1 MTLGAFLP
9 SWAGLGFAAA
19 LGAGL
24 LWAAQSCDRRDAD
37 ASARDRERIVAD
49 SVELAMRRAERARLD
64 TLYRADTVTLRSVET
79 RYRALRDTLTITDSF
94 TVFRAFALA
103 DTVVRACR
111 AALATAEGRLS
122 ACDSTAAALGRQ
134 RDAWRRIAERPG
146 PRVQTSVGAAW
157 DATAGAVQADAG
169 VALRVVGRLSA
180 TASVQQT
187 FAPSESPRLLFG
199 ARLTF

>member
-1 MTLGAFLP
+1 MTLSFLP
-9 SWAGLGFAAA
+9 PWAGLGLAAL

-64 TLYRADTVTLRSVET
+64 TVYRADTVRLRSVET

-122 ACDSTAAALGRQ
+122 ACDSTAAALSRQ
-134 RDAWRRIAERPG
+134 RDAWRRIASRPG
-146 PRVQTSVGAAW
+146 PRVAYAVSGLYEPATREIEARAGVSLRLAGPVSALAEVSHTF
-157 DATAGAVQADAG
+157 TAG
-169 VALRVVGRLSA
+169 
-180 TASVQQT
+180 
-187 FAPSESPRLLFG
+187 ESPRLLVG
-199 ARLTF
+199 ARWTF